1 MPNNIILFVTINKFN
16 PNLIL
21 ISINKLK
28 WYMIIEDK
36 TLQLVLTKPSDL
48 IAYEL
53 VQTKISKPLPIEN
66 EIFELVD
73 FELVNV
79 NLLKPPSK

>member
-1 MPNNIILFVTINKFN
+1 
-16 PNLIL
+16 
-21 ISINKLK
+21 
-28 WYMIIEDK
+28 MIIEDK